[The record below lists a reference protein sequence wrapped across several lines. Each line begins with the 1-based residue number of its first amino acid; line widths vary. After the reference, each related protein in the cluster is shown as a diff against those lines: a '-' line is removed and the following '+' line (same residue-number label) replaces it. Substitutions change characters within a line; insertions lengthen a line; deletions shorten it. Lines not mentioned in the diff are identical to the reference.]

1 MKSKFTYAWKLVKQT
16 FKAYSN
22 DDTWTLGAALSYYTV
37 FSLAPILV
45 IVIACAGF
53 LFGREAVQGQVFG
66 QLTQFLG
73 ADGAK
78 DVQEMLKAAYK
89 PGAGILATIIAGI
102 VLIYG
107 STSVFYQ
114 LQTSLDRIWHVRPKQ
129 SGGIKKYIRDHI
141 LSFAM
146 ILGIGFLLLV
156 SLVISAALQGF
167 SDYINH
173 SFAKIPAAVLD
184 VADVIIS
191 VGVFTL
197 LFAMIYRFLPDAEV
211 KWKYVWAGSIATAVL
226 FELGKF
232 LIGLYIGKAGVANA
246 YGAAGSIVLV
256 LVWVNYSSQLVFL
269 GACFTWIYACDS
281 GYKIEPS
288 PEAEK
293 IPDDAYNAT
302 NAKPSANKNA
312 KASGKSNGKTDH
324 KPMPYKADGKSDSIP
339 SRENITE
346 S

>member
-1 MKSKFTYAWKLVKQT
+1 MKGFFSKTWKLIKQT
-16 FKAYSN
+16 FSAYSN

-37 FSLAPILV
+37 FSLAPILI
-45 IVIACAGF
+45 IVIACMGF
-53 LFGREAVQGQVFG
+53 FFGREAVQGEVFG
-66 QLTQFLG
+66 QLQQFLG
-73 ADGAK
+73 PDGAK

-89 PGAGILATIIAGI
+89 PGSGTIATIIAVA

-114 LQTSLDRIWHVRPKQ
+114 LQTSLNRIWHVKPKP
-129 SGGIKKYIRDHI
+129 SGGIRKYIKDHI

-156 SLVISAALQGF
+156 SLAVSAGLQGF

-173 SFAKIPAAVLD
+173 HLYKMPAALLSIMEIV
-184 VADVIIS
+184 VSI
-191 VGVFTL
+191 GVFTL

-211 KWKYVWAGSIATAVL
+211 KWRYVWAGSVATAIL

-232 LIGLYIGKAGVANA
+232 LIGVYIGKAGVANA
-246 YGAAGSIVLV
+246 YGAAGSIVMV

-269 GACFTWIYACDS
+269 GASFTWIYACDA

-288 PEAEK
+288 EDAEK
-293 IPDDAYNAT
+293 VPDYVYSAAT
-302 NAKPSANKNA
+302 GKAN
-312 KASGKSNGKTDH
+312 SKTVN
-324 KPMPYKADGKSDSIP
+324 PKADGKTDYKSDGQSAGIP
-339 SRENITE
+339 NRENITE

>member
-1 MKSKFTYAWKLVKQT
+1 MKKKILYVWKLIKQT

-53 LFGREAVQGQVFG
+53 LFGREAVRGEVFG
-66 QLTQFLG
+66 QLAQFLG

-78 DVQEMLKAAYK
+78 NVQDMLKAAYK
-89 PGAGILATIIAGI
+89 PGAGTLATIIAVI

-114 LQTSLDRIWHVRPKQ
+114 LQTSLDRIWHVRPKP

-141 LSFAM
+141 LSFAL
-146 ILGIGFLLLV
+146 ILGVGFLLLV
-156 SLVISAALQGF
+156 SLVVSAGLQGF

-173 SFAKIPAAVLD
+173 HLLKVPAAVLD
-184 VADVIIS
+184 VAEVIIS

-211 KWKYVWAGSIATAVL
+211 KWKYVWAGSIATAAL

-246 YGAAGSIVLV
+246 YGAAGSIALV

-269 GACFTWIYACDS
+269 GACFTWIYACDT
-281 GYKIEPS
+281 GYKITPS

-293 IPDDAYNAT
+293 IPDDVYNAA
-302 NAKPSANKNA
+302 NAKPSSKSA
-312 KASGKSNGKTDH
+312 KADGKSNGKTDH
-324 KPMPYKADGKSDSIP
+324 NGMPTYKSDGKSNSIP

>member
-1 MKSKFTYAWKLVKQT
+1 MKKKFSHAFKLVKQT

-45 IVIACAGF
+45 IVIACMGF
-53 LFGREAVQGQVFG
+53 FFGREAVQGEVFG
-66 QLTQFLG
+66 QLAQFLG

-78 DVQEMLKAAYK
+78 DVQDMLKAAYK
-89 PGAGILATIIAGI
+89 PGTGLLATIIAVI

-114 LQTSLDRIWHVRPKQ
+114 LQTSLDRIWHVRPKP

-156 SLVISAALQGF
+156 SLVISAGLQGF

-173 SFAKIPAAVLD
+173 HWAKIPAAVLD
-184 VADVIIS
+184 ILEVILSI
-191 VGVFTL
+191 GVFTL

-211 KWKYVWAGSIATAVL
+211 KWKYVWAGSIATAAL

-269 GACFTWIYACDS
+269 GASFTWIYACDS
-281 GYKIEPS
+281 GYKIEPTL
-288 PEAEK
+288 EAEK

-302 NAKPSANKNA
+302 NAKPGANKNG
-312 KASGKSNGKTDH
+312 KANGKTAQSNL
-324 KPMPYKADGKSDSIP
+324 PPYKSDGKSSSIA